1 MPYTKNPFMPGLRA
15 KAVLM
20 LRTGKTVRETARYFG
35 VAPGT
40 ISKWSK
46 KMPSQVGVP
55 TIPTLASRPKSHP
68 KKLSL
73 EIVQKIINKR
83 TELNGRCAEVVHA
96 ELLKDGVKISVS
108 SVKRTLV
115 RNMLLKKRSPWKHK
129 HDPIERPKAAKPGD
143 LVQIDTIHLKEN
155 GRRIYI
161 YTLIDVYSRY
171 AFAAATERIN
181 THASIKFVSKAKQ
194 ILPFEFK
201 MLQSDHG
208 SEFSQ
213 NFTER
218 IKISHRH
225 SRVRTPN
232 DNAHLER
239 FNRTLQDECLNKVP
253 KELAKVKKELNKYLK
268 YYNNGRLHLG
278 ISLRTPAQLAT

>member
-1 MPYTKNPFMPGLRA
+1 MPYTKNPYLPRLRA
-15 KAVLM
+15 KAVLL

-35 VAPGT
+35 VAPST

-46 KMPSQVGVP
+46 RMPSRVGLP
-55 TIPTLASRPKSHP
+55 TIPTLSSRPKSHP
-68 KKLSL
+68 RKLSL
-73 EIVQKIINKR
+73 NTIQKIINKR
-83 TELNGRCAEVVHA
+83 AELNGRCSEVVHA
-96 ELLKDGVKISVS
+96 ELLKEGMSISLS
-108 SVKRTLV
+108 SVKRTLE
-115 RNMLLKKRSPWKHK
+115 RNFLLKKKSPWKHQ
-129 HDPIERPKAAKPGD
+129 HDQTERPKALKPGD
-143 LVQIDTIHLKEN
+143 LVQVDTIHLKEN

-161 YTLIDVYSRY
+161 YTMIDVYSRY
-171 AFAAATERIN
+171 AFATATEKIN
-181 THASIKFVSKAKQ
+181 THASIKFVSRAKQ
-194 ILPFEFK
+194 ILPFKFK

-239 FNRTLQDECLNKVP
+239 FNRTLQDECLSKVP
-253 KELAKVKKELNKYLK
+253 KQLNRIKKELSKYLN

-278 ISLRTPAQLAT
+278 ISLKTPAELAV